1 MHPFV
6 QKELNKE
13 TIKEIEKGTK
23 IEIYYRDS
31 TIKNSTV
38 SYISEICEMKND
50 SDIFLALE
58 DYKSAKQNK
67 EISVLIGMPLV
78 FLLCIVMALILIKYR
93 GLPPMKKGSR

>member
-1 MHPFV
+1 
-6 QKELNKE
+6 
-13 TIKEIEKGTK
+13 
-23 IEIYYRDS
+23 
-31 TIKNSTV
+31 
-38 SYISEICEMKND
+38 MKND